1 MSSRIKGS
9 QPRFRQ
15 YIEGENDLYPH
26 LFRLVG
32 TCTLGTLVNLAASA
46 VPVLP
51 VDARASN
58 PAIAD
63 NIPIRAVS
71 TKGEASTRNA
81 EHMDGSAATQAPG
94 GLQRLEE
101 LNLLSAALVE
111 KAGLGSTPAHE
122 FRIEARMYRELLRQ
136 TMLNNRAQSTSDQ
149 LPQHLLLDMVRM
161 SALLHSAADCKT
173 GFVITCPADL
183 MLQLKSQQSRV
194 TQGLKMIQ
202 MMRE

>member
-1 MSSRIKGS
+1 MH
-9 QPRFRQ
+9 
-15 YIEGENDLYPH
+15 PH
-26 LFRLVG
+26 LFRLAG
-32 TCTLGTLVNLAASA
+32 TCTLGTLLNLAANA
-46 VPVLP
+46 VLALP
-51 VDARASN
+51 VDTRASN
-58 PAIAD
+58 PAIAENNPVRD
-63 NIPIRAVS
+63 VA
-71 TKGEASTRNA
+71 TEGEVDARNA
-81 EHMDGSAATQAPG
+81 EHMDGSTAAQAPG

-101 LNLLSAALVE
+101 INLLSAALVE
-111 KAGLGSTPAHE
+111 KAGSGSTPAHE

-202 MMRE
+202 MMHE

>member
-1 MSSRIKGS
+1 
-9 QPRFRQ
+9 
-15 YIEGENDLYPH
+15 L
-26 LFRLVG
+26 
-32 TCTLGTLVNLAASA
+32 NLAASA
-46 VPVLP
+46 IPALA

-58 PAIAD
+58 SAIAD
-63 NIPIRAVS
+63 NIPNRTVS
-71 TKGEASTRNA
+71 TEGEVSADNV
-81 EHMDGSAATQAPG
+81 ENMDGSTATNAPD
-94 GLQRLEE
+94 GLKRLEE
-101 LNLLSAALVE
+101 INLLSAALVE

-122 FRIEARMYRELLRQ
+122 FRIEARIYRELLRQ

-194 TQGLKMIQ
+194 MQGLKMIQ
-202 MMRE
+202 MMHE